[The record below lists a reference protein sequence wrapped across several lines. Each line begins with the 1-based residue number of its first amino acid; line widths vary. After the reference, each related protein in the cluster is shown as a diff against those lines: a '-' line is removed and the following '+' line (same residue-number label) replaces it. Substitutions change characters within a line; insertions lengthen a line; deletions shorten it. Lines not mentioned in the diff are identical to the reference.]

1 MDLVELAHEVI
12 TLSNQDGNKV
22 SSTPGD
28 TPPHILPARFHSSN
42 DCNQGI
48 TPTASQRLSD
58 QGSTG
63 V

>member
-28 TPPHILPARFHSSN
+28 TPPHILPARFHRATIVIRGLHQLLPN
-42 DCNQGI
+42 AFLTKGQ
-48 TPTASQRLSD
+48 L
-58 QGSTG
+58 